1 MALAGER
8 TAAYTVCG
16 RGSRAI
22 RAGRGDGRQVD
33 DIYRQYILEH
43 YREPRNHGALE
54 HPDIHAADTNP
65 LCGDRIEIDLN
76 VQGDRVSE
84 VRFRGRGCAI
94 SQASASMLTEKIE
107 GAPLEELRALRPQDI
122 FDMLGVEIGPAR
134 QRCALLSLRVLHQGI
149 GGPYTGRMDDDLDEG
164 DASDAAA
171 GLAERDRS
179 GL

>member
-1 MALAGER
+1 M
-8 TAAYTVCG
+8 
-16 RGSRAI
+16 
-22 RAGRGDGRQVD
+22 D

-94 SQASASMLTEKIE
+94 SQASASMLSEMIE
-107 GAPLEELRALRPQDI
+107 GQPVADVVKLGKDDILEALGIPI
-122 FDMLGVEIGPAR
+122 SPAR
-134 QRCALLSLRVLHQGI
+134 TKCAFLCLRVLHRG
-149 GGPYTGRMDDDLDEG
+149 L
-164 DASDAAA
+164 ALA
-171 GLAERDRS
+171 GLEQPSSEEDDEDA
-179 GL
+179 